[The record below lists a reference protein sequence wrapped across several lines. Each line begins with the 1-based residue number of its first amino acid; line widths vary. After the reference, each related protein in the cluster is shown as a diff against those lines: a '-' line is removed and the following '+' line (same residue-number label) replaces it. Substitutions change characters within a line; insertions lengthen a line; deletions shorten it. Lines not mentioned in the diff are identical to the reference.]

1 MTHLTALRNGVLCGL
16 AVVAVAGCGATR
28 QSGNLTRIAP
38 VVTTPGVSTGAAVAT
53 TSPAQPETTPDTSG
67 INQQITSID
76 NQLGTVGSQLNAA
89 GAGLST
95 SEGDPSH

>member
-1 MTHLTALRNGVLCGL
+1 MPHLTTLRNSVLCGL

-28 QSGNLTRIAP
+28 QSGTLTGAAP
-38 VVTTPGVSTGAAVAT
+38 VATTPGVSTGAAVVA
-53 TSPAQPETTPDTSG
+53 TSPAQPDTTPDTGG

-95 SEGDPSH
+95 SEGDPSQ

>member
-1 MTHLTALRNGVLCGL
+1 MTHLAALRNSVLCGL

-28 QSGNLTRIAP
+28 QSGNLTGAAP
-38 VVTTPGVSTGAAVAT
+38 AATTPGVSTGAAVAAR
-53 TSPAQPETTPDTSG
+53 SPAQPDTTPDAGG

-95 SEGDPSH
+95 SEGDPSQ